1 MRQNPVS
8 SFTIDGKVK
17 GCHVHDSIHEMIRWK
32 IRDTGFCQHIDE
44 HNQLE
49 SSEIVRRLTILTD
62 SNCLIEDIEG
72 SHIRSILIFKELSEQ
87 LISGILVK
95 YMPLKVLDF
104 EQAPML
110 LDRVPE
116 NLGNLIHLKY
126 LSLSNTWIES
136 LRKSIGKL
144 HNLET
149 PWI

>member
-1 MRQNPVS
+1 M
-8 SFTIDGKVK
+8 
-17 GCHVHDSIHEMIRWK
+17 
-32 IRDTGFCQHIDE
+32 
-44 HNQLE
+44 E